1 MKLQIFILTLGIVA
15 SAGAVNAEL
24 NRSTGGAT
32 TTQVASAPI
41 AAAQST
47 QQATTTPA
55 TSAPV
60 AASQTSPKQS
70 TINTLKSVSQ
80 PVSGQQVTTQST
92 SLPSGA
98 QPSITGISAS
108 GENDD

>member
-32 TTQVASAPI
+32 TTPTASAL
-41 AAAQST
+41 
-47 QQATTTPA
+47 
-55 TSAPV
+55 V
-60 AASQTSPKQS
+60 AASQTSPKQPTTRRSIYVSHPVS
-70 TINTLKSVSQ
+70 TQ
-80 PVSGQQVTTQST
+80 PVTTLST
-92 SLPSGA
+92 GHHSGA
-98 QPSITGISAS
+98 KPSIAGISAS

>member
-32 TTQVASAPI
+32 TAQVVSIPI
-41 AAAQST
+41 APSK
-47 QQATTTPA
+47 
-55 TSAPV
+55 PV
-60 AASQTSPKQS
+60 TASQTSPKQS
-70 TINTLKSVSQ
+70 TVSTLKSVSQ
-80 PVSGQQVTTQST
+80 PVSAQRVTTQST

-98 QPSITGISAS
+98 QPSITGIAAS

>member
-1 MKLQIFILTLGIVA
+1 MDPTTPRDASVMKLQIFILTLGIVA

-24 NRSTGGAT
+24 HRSIGG
-32 TTQVASAPI
+32 
-41 AAAQST
+41 
-47 QQATTTPA
+47 ATTTPA
-55 TSAPV
+55 TSALV

-80 PVSGQQVTTQST
+80 PVSAQPVTTQST

-98 QPSITGISAS
+98 QPSITGIAAS
-108 GENDD
+108 EENDD